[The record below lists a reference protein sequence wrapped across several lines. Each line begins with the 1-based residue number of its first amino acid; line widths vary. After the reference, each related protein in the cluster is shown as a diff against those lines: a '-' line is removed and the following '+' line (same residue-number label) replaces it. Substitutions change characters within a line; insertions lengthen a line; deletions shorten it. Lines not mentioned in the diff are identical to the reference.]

1 MRQFAE
7 ELWRGERRRRSS
19 RAHYAASVR
28 TYVCLSGLRRRT
40 LSKWARADI
49 MRPRDLQ
56 PRRVAICTPCKRP
69 RYVTQER
76 DNNGKL
82 PPRCKYVPLHKSDES
97 SVLFSPFLCRVCVLS
112 FLSVHLSND
121 MSRLGIS
128 GSGFDFH
135 VSTKRK
141 GEREKKKEKKCAHSS
156 CESELTASFPPAQ
169 NGFAVV
175 RPPGHHADPS
185 NAM

>member
-1 MRQFAE
+1 
-7 ELWRGERRRRSS
+7 
-19 RAHYAASVR
+19 
-28 TYVCLSGLRRRT
+28 
-40 LSKWARADI
+40 

-56 PRRVAICTPCKRP
+56 PCRVAICTPYKRP

-97 SVLFSPFLCRVCVLS
+97 SVLFFLFCVVFVFCPFCCQFTSPMTCHVWEFPARVLTFMCQQKGRERGGEKKR
-112 FLSVHLSND
+112 SVHIL
-121 MSRLGIS
+121 
-128 GSGFDFH
+128 H
-135 VSTKRK
+135 K
-141 GEREKKKEKKCAHSS
+141 S
-156 CESELTASFPPAQ
+156 CESELTALFPPAQ

>member
-19 RAHYAASVR
+19 RAHYAAYVR

-97 SVLFSPFLCRVCVLS
+97 SVLFFPFCVVFVFCPFCQFTSPMTCHVWEFPARVLTFMCQQKGRERKKR
-112 FLSVHLSND
+112 SVHIL
-121 MSRLGIS
+121 RVK
-128 GSGFDFH
+128 
-135 VSTKRK
+135 VS
-141 GEREKKKEKKCAHSS
+141 
-156 CESELTASFPPAQ
+156 
-169 NGFAVV
+169 
-175 RPPGHHADPS
+175 
-185 NAM
+185 